1 MGYLSCDDILMMR
14 KDNVFYGLSGYAGL
28 GNVFETG
35 HCFHHKDV
43 RQAREQRRE
52 QKKYFDLNWFRGFK
66 I

>member
-14 KDNVFYGLSGYAGL
+14 RDNVFYGLSGYAGL

-35 HCFHHKDV
+35 HCFPHEDV
-43 RQAREQRRE
+43 RQARVERRE
-52 QKKYFDLNWFRGFK
+52 QKKDFDLTSFRSFN